1 MTISRG
7 KLLAAGSAA
16 GVFGSAM
23 MGPFLRAAQAAGESD
38 VDLLN
43 LMITIERAGIKAYV
57 DAAATNLL
65 AAPVLQVAKGFMQ
78 DHTAHRDALTAAVAA
93 AHGTLTTETAKI
105 PYPSLKTQN
114 DILAFAE
121 TVERTAASSY
131 LDTIP
136 KFKDRNLARLAASI
150 LGVET
155 THVTILEYTLKK
167 NTEPYNDFVV

>member
-1 MTISRG
+1 MNI
-7 KLLAAGSAA
+7 
-16 GVFGSAM
+16 
-23 MGPFLRAAQAAGESD
+23 
-38 VDLLN
+38 
-43 LMITIERAGIKAYV
+43 
-57 DAAATNLL
+57 
-65 AAPVLQVAKGFMQ
+65 AKGFMQ
-78 DHTAHRDALTAAVAA
+78 DHTAHRDALTAAVAS
-93 AHGTLTTETAKI
+93 AHGTLTADTAKI
-105 PYPSLKTQN
+105 PYPALKTQN

-131 LDTIP
+131 LDTVP